1 MYVVRFWMD
10 PFTSNVMMT
19 PIILSLTPA
28 GIQSQCCDEYRIVVI
43 SVISEYVYV
52 CSDCYPIFISCVS
65 CVS

>member
-10 PFTSNVMMT
+10 PFTSNVM
-19 PIILSLTPA
+19 TPA
-28 GIQSQCCDEYRIVVI
+28 GIQSQQCCDEYRIVVI
-43 SVISEYVYV
+43 SVISSEYVYV